1 MEVSRGQ
8 RYHIGIFGNANSG
21 KSSLLNMITGQN
33 FSIVSEVSGTTTD
46 AVSKPMEFPGVGPV
60 VFIDTAGFDDRTKLS
75 EKRTEKTFDA
85 LSKSDL
91 ILAVIAKDELCGT
104 DSAGNSSDE
113 VFSSE
118 KLSALL
124 KSAGFCKLIESKKPI
139 VWVITKVENEN
150 EEKQLSEFFNRIQT
164 NNTDN
169 SNSNFDF
176 QNVVFVNSTTARNK
190 EALFQKIR
198 DTVPQNFFEKSLTED
213 FCIPFENVL
222 LVMPQDTQAPKGR
235 LILPQVETIR
245 DLLDRKVLIHACT
258 NETFKQV
265 LESLKNPPDLI
276 ITDSQLFK
284 YVNENKPA
292 SSRLTSFS
300 IMQAAYKG
308 DLKLFIEG
316 AKAIHHLTSDSKVLI
331 AEACTHSPGTEDIG
345 REKIPALLRKIAPDI
360 KIDFTRGND
369 FSLSPKVPDT
379 KSTTAS
385 NSEKADLKNYDLIIH
400 CGACMFNR
408 AYMLARQAAAD
419 DAGIP
424 MTNYGLALAELT
436 GTKIDL

>member
-1 MEVSRGQ
+1 MEVSKGQ
-8 RYHIGIFGNANSG
+8 RLYIGIFGNANSG
-21 KSSLLNMITGQN
+21 KSSLMNMITGQN
-33 FSIVSEVSGTTTD
+33 FSIVSPVSGTTTD
-46 AVSKPMEFPGVGPV
+46 AVQKNMEFPGVGPV
-60 VFIDTAGFDDRTKLS
+60 VFIDTAGFDDRTELS
-75 EKRTEKTFDA
+75 EQRTEKTYDA
-85 LSKSDL
+85 IAKSDL
-91 ILAVIAKDELCGT
+91 IIAVIAR
-104 DSAGNSSDE
+104 DE
-113 VFSSE
+113 VNNLSGILESSGFR
-118 KLSALL
+118 KLL
-124 KSAGFCKLIESKKPI
+124 ESKKPI

-150 EEKQLSEFFNRIQT
+150 DEKQLSEFFNRVQT

-176 QNVVFVNSTTARNK
+176 QNAVFVNSTTGRNK
-190 EALFQKIR
+190 EALFEKIR
-198 DTVPQNFFEKSLTED
+198 ASVPQNFFEKSLTEN
-213 FCIPFENVL
+213 FCAPFENVL

-245 DLLDRKVLIHACT
+245 DLLDRKVLIHSCT
-258 NETFKQV
+258 NDTFKQV

-300 IMQAAYKG
+300 ILQAAYKG

-316 AKAIHHLTSDSKVLI
+316 AKAIHRLTSDSKVLI

-345 REKIPALLRKIAPDI
+345 REKIPALLRKFAPDI
-360 KIDFTRGND
+360 KIDFTRGTD
-369 FSLSPKVPDT
+369 FS
-379 KSTTAS
+379 
-385 NSEKADLKNYDLIIH
+385 LKNYDLIIH

-408 AYMLARQAAAD
+408 AYMLSRQAAAD
-419 DAGIP
+419 AANIP

-436 GTKIDL
+436 GTKTDL